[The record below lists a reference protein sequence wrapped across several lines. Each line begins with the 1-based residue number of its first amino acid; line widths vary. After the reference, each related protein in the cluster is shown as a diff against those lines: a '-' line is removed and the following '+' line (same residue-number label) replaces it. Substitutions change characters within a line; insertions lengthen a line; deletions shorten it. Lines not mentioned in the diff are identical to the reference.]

1 MMSQSRMCSSRDA
14 DAACDK
20 TYFGGGRRGVLVVD
34 GVEAAVEVH
43 VDVAAPAAPEDLSPK
58 DR

>member
-1 MMSQSRMCSSRDA
+1 MSQSRVCSRRDV
-14 DAACDK
+14 DTACDK
-20 TYFGGGRRGVLVVD
+20 TYFGGGRWRVLMVD